1 MSLFPA
7 LSVSGSGADAM
18 QAWIDTA
25 AGNMANM
32 NDAARVGSRVY
43 AEQTPILQPVAGP
56 SSAGASTEGVKVA
69 RVALGTSIGVTTYE
83 PTSPLA
89 NGQGDVALPNVTLA
103 EQIVGMISAQESYG
117 ANTAMMAKAQIAYNA
132 ALAIGA

>member
-7 LSVSGSGADAM
+7 LSISASGADAM
-18 QAWIDTA
+18 QTWIDTA
-25 AGNMANM
+25 AGNVANM
-32 NDAARVGSRVY
+32 NDAARVGTRVY
-43 AEQTPILQPVAGP
+43 AQETPILQPVAGP
-56 SSAGASTEGVKVA
+56 TVGGAPTDGVQVA
-69 RVALGTSIGVTTYE
+69 RVALGTSAGITVYE

-89 NGQGDVALPNVTLA
+89 NAQGEIALPNVTLA

-117 ANTAMMAKAQIAYNA
+117 ANTAMMAKAEIAYNA

>member
-25 AGNMANM
+25 AGNVANM
-32 NDAARVGSRVY
+32 NDAARVGSLVY
-43 AEQTPILQPVAGP
+43 AQQTPILQPVAG
-56 SSAGASTEGVKVA
+56 STVAGVATEGVTVA
-69 RVALGTSIGVTTYE
+69 KVALGTSTGIVTYH

-89 NGQGDVALPNVTLA
+89 NAQGEVALPNVTLA
-103 EQIVGMISAQESYG
+103 EQMVGMLSAQESYT
-117 ANTAMMAKAQIAYNA
+117 ADTAMMSKAQIAYNA

>member
-7 LSVSGSGADAM
+7 LSISASGADAM
-18 QAWIDTA
+18 QTWIDTA
-25 AGNMANM
+25 AGNVANM

-43 AEQTPILQPVAGP
+43 AQQTPILQPVAGP
-56 SSAGASTEGVKVA
+56 AVAGVATEGVNVA
-69 RVALGTSIGVTTYE
+69 RVALGTSVGITTYE

-89 NGQGDVALPNVTLA
+89 NGGGEIALPNVTLA
-103 EQIVGMISAQESYG
+103 EQMVGMISAQESYG